1 MTPELIEKFSK
12 LSEEQQNEVVRL
24 IEQLYSK
31 HEHDRRMA
39 LAEKIIEE
47 NIDVFKALANS

>member
-31 HEHDRRMA
+31 HEHDRLMA

-47 NIDVFKALANS
+47 NTDVFKALANS